1 MSDEHPARAVVRR
14 YIELSGRLDA
24 DGLTACF
31 APQAGLHGH
40 LGTKVLAATAD
51 AYVADVR
58 RLAAAQTAMA
68 EYRAEIVDFAAT
80 GGIARATV
88 HMDGFAGR
96 RFVDYL
102 QLMERDGTWQ
112 IVGKTFTTR

>member
-1 MSDEHPARAVVRR
+1 MGDEGPARAVVER
-14 YIELSGRLDA
+14 YMALSGRLDA
-24 DGLTACF
+24 EGLAVCF

-40 LGTKVLAATAD
+40 LGAKVLSATAD

-58 RLAAAQTAMA
+58 RLAAAQTSMA
-68 EYRAEIVDFAAT
+68 DYRAELVEFAVT

-88 HMDGFAGR
+88 RMDGFAGR

-102 QLMERDGTWQ
+102 HLMEQDGAWH
-112 IVGKTFTTR
+112 IVGKTFTTV